1 MNQEL
6 DKFHRYLELYGKLV
20 KVNAGNFVREEYV
33 EDVVQDT
40 FLKMLEHLNY
50 LEDDTVKA
58 WLIVVSGNIAKDYLK
73 KGGRYETCPMDPK
86 EFEIQR
92 QEMNESAEECFERAE
107 RQMAAWQLCRAACQ
121 LLYEKNPNW
130 YYVMID
136 SYFLE
141 MTSEQIGKVLN
152 LSAGNVDVIR
162 SRAKKYLRK
171 ELGKEYYDFL

>member
-1 MNQEL
+1 MNQKL

-20 KVNAGNFVREEYV
+20 KANAGNFVGPEYV

-40 FLKMLEHLNY
+40 FLKMFEHLEY
-50 LEDDTVKA
+50 LKDNMVKQ

-73 KGGRYETCPMDPK
+73 KGGQYETCLMDP
-86 EFEIQR
+86 EELEIR
-92 QEMNESAEECFERAE
+92 QQGMNESAEECFERSE
-107 RQMAAWQLCRAACQ
+107 RQTAAWQLCRTACQ

-136 SYFLE
+136 FYFLE
-141 MTSEQIGKVLN
+141 MSSEQIGKVLK

-171 ELGKEYYDFL
+171 KLGKEYYDFL